1 MLVGRCNAC
10 GAEREF
16 PSYFKGLALQ
26 CKDCGQGTLS
36 PKESDVP
43 PTPRPNYD
51 QPRETVKESARDTT
65 LVPTP
70 IPSDALLEGLEE
82 AGGVDLFS
90 KGGLLGQM
98 DQPEVKLVPRT
109 EAPFADAL
117 KNFKP
122 EPVAVRP
129 EEPKSLQKPN
139 IPTPASAAPQERKK
153 VDLDQF
159 SNVPPEMPPG
169 NKSPILLF
177 GLLLAAV
184 GAASVVLPF
193 AGVQLKF
200 MVPLN
205 PFQPWMGMGIAVVGA
220 LLILLGFMKKK

>member
-16 PSYFKGLALQ
+16 PSYFKGLSLQ
-26 CKDCGQGTLS
+26 CKDCGNGTLT
-36 PKESDVP
+36 PKESDIP
-43 PTPRPNYD
+43 PNPRPNYD
-51 QPRETVKESARDTT
+51 EPREST

-70 IPSDALLEGLEE
+70 IPSDALLEQIEE
-82 AGGVDLFS
+82 TGGVDLFS
-90 KGGLLGQM
+90 NGGITDQM
-98 DQPEVKLVPRT
+98 DKPEVKLAPRS

-122 EPVAVRP
+122 EPVAIRP
-129 EEPKSLQKPN
+129 DESRSLQKPSL
-139 IPTPASAAPQERKK
+139 PAPESAAPVERKK
-153 VDLDQF
+153 VDLDKF
-159 SNVPPEMPPG
+159 SDVPPETPKG
-169 NKSPILLF
+169 KSLILLL

-200 MVPLN
+200 MAPFKQ
-205 PFQPWMGMGIAVVGA
+205 FQPWMGMGIAVVGA
-220 LLILLGFMKKK
+220 LMILLGFMKKK